1 MGSIPT
7 GRSITGGTQ
16 MQDVWIL
23 AFVFRGLVAAA
34 GDPMPIADCEARM
47 KDLDPTK
54 VSHAVCIN
62 VQAPS
67 CRVYR
72 VPSPLHSGSD
82 YCRTRLKKS
91 MV

>member
-1 MGSIPT
+1 MPDT
-7 GRSITGGTQ
+7 
-16 MQDVWIL
+16 WIL
-23 AFVFRGLVAAA
+23 SFVFRGLIAAA
-34 GDPMPIADCEARM
+34 GDPMTLEQCEARM

-82 YCRTRLKKS
+82 YCRIRLKKS
-91 MV
+91 TV